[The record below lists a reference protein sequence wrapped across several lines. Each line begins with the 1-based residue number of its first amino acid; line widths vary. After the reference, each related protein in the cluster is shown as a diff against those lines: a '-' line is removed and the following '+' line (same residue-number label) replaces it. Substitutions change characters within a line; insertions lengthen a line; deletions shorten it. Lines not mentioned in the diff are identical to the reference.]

1 MVKQTIKTVYFAHP
15 FHNEFNGE
23 TSSILELIKASFP
36 KWKIVNPFELEESHS
51 YRCTFDR
58 NLGVELVNKEL
69 ECILECD
76 LVIGYLYMDY
86 SEDAL
91 PQPSVGTSM
100 ELFWACFN
108 EVPVYLVSN
117 IKHAWLDFCCT
128 KQFSGIYNLLAELKK
143 HYE

>member
-15 FHNEFNGE
+15 FKNEFDGDTAPIIRLIQE
-23 TSSILELIKASFP
+23 TFP
-36 KWKIVNPFELEESHS
+36 NCKIVNPFELKESHD
-51 YRCTFDR
+51 YRKTFNT
-58 NLGVELVNKEL
+58 NLGIELVNREL
-69 ECILECD
+69 EVITECD
-76 LVIGYLYMDY
+76 LVIGYFVLDY

-91 PQPSVGTSM
+91 PHLSVGTPM